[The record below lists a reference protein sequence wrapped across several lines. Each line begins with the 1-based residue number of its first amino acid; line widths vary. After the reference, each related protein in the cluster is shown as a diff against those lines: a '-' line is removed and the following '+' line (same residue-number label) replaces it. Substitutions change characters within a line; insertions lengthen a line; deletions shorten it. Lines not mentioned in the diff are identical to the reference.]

1 MMKLIHSLSTPKKT
15 VRMMRVVKRETGAYN
30 KRETARR
37 LGVNHKYVS
46 DALRGI
52 EPTDMTENGQTVRIA
67 LGYPRHKRK
76 PRIATTRTPQ
86 PEWTVKVKRAIR
98 GMVADTN
105 KAVLK
110 R

>member
-1 MMKLIHSLSTPKKT
+1 
-15 VRMMRVVKRETGAYN
+15 MRVVKRETGEYN

-52 EPTDMTENGQTVRIA
+52 EPTDVTENGQTVRIA

-76 PRIATTRTPQ
+76 PRIATMRTPQ
-86 PEWTVKVKRAIR
+86 PVWMVKVKRAIR

-105 KAVLK
+105 KAVIRK
-110 R
+110 

>member
-1 MMKLIHSLSTPKKT
+1 
-15 VRMMRVVKRETGAYN
+15 MMRVVKRETGAYN

-37 LGVNHKYVS
+37 LGVNHKYLG

-76 PRIATTRTPQ
+76 AHTITNRTQQ
-86 PEWTVKVKRAIR
+86 PEWMVKVKRAIR